1 MGSSGPQGQTEAL
14 QALKGRAKSELR
26 DSPTRLQGGAAPK
39 TAEKQEGIHFG
50 IEVKHFLKKLAIF
63 LL

>member
-1 MGSSGPQGQTEAL
+1 LRLEAS
-14 QALKGRAKSELR
+14 AASRLR
-26 DSPTRLQGGAAPK
+26 DGQQWPAGPDLGGAAPK
-39 TAEKQEGIHFG
+39 TAEKQEGIHLG